1 MILYNMFTIYWSY
14 GKYMFFRVDIRY
26 GSHLIIQDLAGYL
39 RSLELSNYVL
49 SKNVEDRLE

>member
-1 MILYNMFTIYWSY
+1 
-14 GKYMFFRVDIRY
+14 MFFRVDIRY